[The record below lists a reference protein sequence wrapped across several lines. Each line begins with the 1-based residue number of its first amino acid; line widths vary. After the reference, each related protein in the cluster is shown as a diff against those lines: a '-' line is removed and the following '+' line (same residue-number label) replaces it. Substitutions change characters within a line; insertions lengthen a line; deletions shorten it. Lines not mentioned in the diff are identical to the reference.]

1 MKNNFISQLL
11 EIARQTK
18 LPFDEV
24 FTIVFD
30 YGFVD
35 SIGNITAELLENEK
49 GND

>member
-1 MKNNFISQLL
+1 MTISFIKQLL
-11 EIARQTK
+11 EISMQTN
-18 LPFDEV
+18 LTFDEV
-24 FTIVFD
+24 FLIAFD